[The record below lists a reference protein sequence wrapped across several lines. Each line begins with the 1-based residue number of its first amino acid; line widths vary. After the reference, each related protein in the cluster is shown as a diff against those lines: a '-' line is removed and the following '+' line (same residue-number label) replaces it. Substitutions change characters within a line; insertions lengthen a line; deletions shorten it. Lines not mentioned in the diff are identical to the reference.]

1 MAALFS
7 AGSSSART
15 ETSRNL
21 IEFKAGKMSLKG
33 TKVVADK
40 RKGTF
45 YIHRERETMLT
56 HVCWKDRTSGMV
68 EDDLIV
74 FPDDCK
80 WSRVSQCTTGR
91 VYLLRFTSSSKK
103 LFFWMQ
109 EPKDAKDDEY
119 AEKINKI
126 LNEPD
131 DPSNVQDMMPN
142 MSSTSTEQLL
152 SQMFGGGGSGTAQEQ
167 MLQQLFQSG
176 ALGSRLTAA
185 GSGIAAGAGSRARSA
200 RASESEQAANRATSS
215 KPVTSQNV
223 TPMQME
229 QFQDIMS
236 SLSSKGPQSAANL
249 AAALPLD
256 LSSILTSPEI
266 IDRLSQHVPQEPTE
280 LIPDASAELRQS
292 LSSPQFRQS
301 LAMFSTAFSSGQL
314 GPIITQF
321 NLGQEA
327 TAAANG
333 GNLKD
338 FVEALNKA
346 AKKETGSDAIADVDG
361 AKNAEKDDKTGP
373 KKDDDEKDD
382 QNMDTST

>member
-1 MAALFS
+1 
-7 AGSSSART
+7 
-15 ETSRNL
+15 
-21 IEFKAGKMSLKG
+21 
-33 TKVVADK
+33 
-40 RKGTF
+40 
-45 YIHRERETMLT
+45 
-56 HVCWKDRTSGMV
+56 
-68 EDDLIV
+68 
-74 FPDDCK
+74 
-80 WSRVSQCTTGR
+80 
-91 VYLLRFTSSSKK
+91 
-103 LFFWMQ
+103 MQ

-236 SLSSKGPQSAANL
+236 SLSSKGPQYVAYGCCF
-249 AAALPLD
+249 LPLWVCRKNFV
-256 LSSILTSPEI
+256 IQKFVF
-266 IDRLSQHVPQEPTE
+266 RL
-280 LIPDASAELRQS
+280 
-292 LSSPQFRQS
+292 F
-301 LAMFSTAFSSGQL
+301 
-314 GPIITQF
+314 F
-321 NLGQEA
+321 NC
-327 TAAANG
+327 
-333 GNLKD
+333 
-338 FVEALNKA
+338 
-346 AKKETGSDAIADVDG
+346 
-361 AKNAEKDDKTGP
+361 
-373 KKDDDEKDD
+373 
-382 QNMDTST
+382 